1 MATLLALALTSTGT
15 GQPPAPA
22 SAPPPIVMN
31 QVGAAPPHL
40 LLLRP
45 GEARCGGRVEQPAF
59 VEQPSPELVTSGPFA
74 VSSGQA
80 LRLTFRIDRS
90 GRPLSISEPT
100 GANAWVIAS
109 ARDALPAFAT
119 WRFASGVER
128 TDCEVS
134 FGVEFVPVAE
144 ASLSDLHRVL
154 ILGQASGAPRQA
166 AWNRTLPAESTCFSP
181 GPGVRMQA
189 FPDWETIP
197 QPPGTASYSLV
208 GFDIDRRG
216 RPTNVR
222 TADSS
227 GNTTL
232 DRQSLDAVRRSR
244 FAPEVRRG
252 CTFPYWRRPTQ
263 PVAAPPM
270 PAEDTFRSP
279 DATCRRHSEPWAS
292 QPQQVFPPTLERR
305 RLEGWAVLS
314 YDVAPWGEVGNV
326 RVLAA
331 EPAVRFGTHAV
342 NLMRTAR
349 QNPGVGGTGCTY
361 RFRFLLPRGGQRP
374 AAGAED

>member
-1 MATLLALALTSTGT
+1 MPIFLALALTFAGT
-15 GQPPAPA
+15 AQQPFPAPVPPVTFGPMPGE
-22 SAPPPIVMN
+22 APE
-31 QVGAAPPHL
+31 L
-40 LLLRP
+40 LLLRAR
-45 GEARCGGRVEQPAF
+45 EARCGRRFEQPTFAEQPLPVLVASGRSLVGTGRV
-59 VEQPSPELVTSGPFA
+59 
-74 VSSGQA
+74 
-80 LRLTFRIDRS
+80 LRLTFRIDQT
-90 GRPLSISEPT
+90 GRPLSISEPSGLDT
-100 GANAWVIAS
+100 VFT
-109 ARDALPAFAT
+109 ARVSDVVPAFAT
-119 WRFASGVER
+119 WRFAPGAAR
-128 TDCEVS
+128 TDCEVN

-154 ILGQASGAPRQA
+154 ILGQASGPPRQA
-166 AWNRTLPAESTCFSP
+166 AWNRTLPAGSTCFSP
-181 GPGVRMQA
+181 GPSVRVQA
-189 FPDWETIP
+189 FPDWESIP

-208 GFDIDRRG
+208 GFDIDRSG

-222 TADSS
+222 IAGSS
-227 GNTTL
+227 GNAAL
-232 DRQSLDAVRRSR
+232 DRQSLGALRRSR
-244 FAPEVRRG
+244 YAPEARRG

-270 PAEDTFRSP
+270 PAEDTFRP
-279 DATCRRHSEPWAS
+279 ADATCRRHSEPWAS

-331 EPAVRFGTHAV
+331 EPAARFGTHAV

-361 RFRFLLPRGGQRP
+361 RFRFLLPRGGQSSP
-374 AAGAED
+374 VAAGD